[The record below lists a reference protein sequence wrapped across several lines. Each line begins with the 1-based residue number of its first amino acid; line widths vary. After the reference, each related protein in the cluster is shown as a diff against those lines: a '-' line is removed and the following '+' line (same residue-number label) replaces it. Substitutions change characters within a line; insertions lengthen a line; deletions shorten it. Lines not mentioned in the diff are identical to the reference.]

1 MPPRSFIPFFY
12 FQQTRLNN
20 RRAWVFHAVYEWLPA
35 FFIVSIYYY
44 YTSGFDLI
52 GIRIINLLLYFL
64 AFISFYEIGYLV
76 NDQLAHNEIGGR
88 KRSDR
93 LSVPQIALFIAIR
106 IFTFI
111 GITIYLHHQ
120 DVSLWWGWYAL
131 LAVLFALHNSIRLLS
146 LKVVTFCFL
155 ALVRFFSPI
164 FMILTLPALKE
175 LLFPVFLNYVL
186 FRLFMYMDSKNLLQS
201 FERKT
206 NSYRVGFY
214 LLNFGFANI
223 LTLLYQSWIPAGIG
237 LYYLLGAM
245 LFALRR
251 SIIGLTDR

>member
-1 MPPRSFIPFFY
+1 MSPLLFIPFLY

-20 RRAWVFHAVYEWLPA
+20 RKAWVFHAVYEWLPA

-52 GIRIINLLLYFL
+52 GIRIINLLLYYL
-64 AFISFYEIGYLV
+64 AFVAFYEIGYLV
-76 NDQLAHNEIGGR
+76 NDQLAHREIGGR

-93 LSVPQIALFIAIR
+93 LSVAQIGLFIVIR
-106 IFTFI
+106 ISLFI

-120 DVSLWWGWYAL
+120 DVLLWWGWYAS
-131 LAVLFALHNSIRLLS
+131 LAILFTLHNSIRLLS
-146 LKVVTFCFL
+146 LKVITFCYL
-155 ALVRFFSPI
+155 AMVRFFSPI
-164 FMILTLPALKE
+164 FMILTLSALEE

-186 FRLFMYMDSKNLLQS
+186 FRLFIYMDSKNLLQS

-214 LLNFGFANI
+214 LLNFGFSNL
-223 LTLLYQSWIPAGIG
+223 LTLLYQSWVPAGIG

-251 SIIGLTDR
+251 SFIGLTDK